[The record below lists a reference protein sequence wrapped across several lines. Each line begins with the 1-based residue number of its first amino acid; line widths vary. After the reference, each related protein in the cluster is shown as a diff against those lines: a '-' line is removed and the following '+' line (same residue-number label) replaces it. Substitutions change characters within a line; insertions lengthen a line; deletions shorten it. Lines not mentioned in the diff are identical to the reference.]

1 MQTITAWSYLLVK
14 QTYVDIN
21 ISIKDNREQV
31 VGLSMFS
38 LQSNELEMISIALLN
53 LIRFVYNRH
62 CRNVFLAVNS
72 FSIGILLLIDCLFR
86 TFL

>member
-14 QTYVDIN
+14 QTYVDID

-53 LIRFVYNRH
+53 LIRFVYNIETSYVTH
-62 CRNVFLAVNS
+62 FLYYMS
-72 FSIGILLLIDCLFR
+72 LYKRR
-86 TFL
+86 TY